1 MKDSILLSVIVTTHA
16 KAEHFNELLEKILG
30 FKSSR
35 FEIIVINDGADVV
48 TQQFIERAAKKSDN
62 DRVYIFDHEEPAG
75 RGSSLNEALVHA
87 SGSLIWAPLRADRL
101 NESLLNEALRRFKA
115 DPAAFWV
122 LDYTLPTNTQDW
134 ITAAEEGD
142 LPDDSCIVWNKNVI
156 QQEQFFFNPFLDRLH
171 GAELA
176 YRLRESNVWYKTDP
190 FFVVADDQSPRA
202 SQYDIQELLFTSF
215 RFQKDEETKKWAL
228 DELSDLGSREQ
239 RQISDDEFLLQA
251 RQLLRQGDA
260 KRSLEMIEKFLK
272 RNPDHHEGLRI
283 KVTVL
288 EKLRRHVEAAEL
300 KYNLQK
306 KPKPAEEQV
315 ELELIPEQKNE
326 EPVPDEDVDI
336 EVSVVIPTT
345 GHGKSLLERALI
357 YLEKAADPLRTE
369 LIVIDN
375 ASIDD
380 TFDYLEQLKENG
392 FLNIRI
398 ITNPT
403 NKGFAASVNQGLDA
417 AEGEAVLVMHNDVT
431 LKPDTI
437 RLLRKALSHSDRVAV
452 SAPLLSETSVKAQS
466 KRLET
471 EESILKSDRIDSCC
485 FMLKSDVNLR
495 FDEDYRLCFFEIE
508 DFCRQIKKGGKELVV
523 VRDTHVDHK
532 PGSTL
537 SMLGLQLSPD
547 LKWRNRA
554 LFYQKWGNKKTFEV
568 PGGNSH
574 PERFLK
580 LGAPDNPIDPD
591 QAWVDTVKE
600 YLTNEVKTEIT
611 RGSWSEDEL
620 LTIVL
625 TLLIAD
631 ERELLRTMEDRLEN
645 VNPDRSLLM
654 LFVYFYFQKNIFSRC
669 RHYIEMDESGDP
681 IFDLFRLKMLVADK
695 EFEEAVPLLNKL
707 LDQFPTN
714 PELFHLAAEM
724 YDKSGETGEAKSFFA
739 MANQLDPYRFPSKNE
754 AFDIRL

>member
-1 MKDSILLSVIVTTHA
+1 MKDSILLSIIVTTHS
-16 KAEHFNELLEKILG
+16 KTEHFNALLENILA
-30 FKSSR
+30 FQSSR
-35 FEIIVINDGADVV
+35 FELIVINDGADVV
-48 TQQFIERAAKKSDN
+48 TQQFIERAARKSGN

-75 RGSSLNEALVHA
+75 RGSSLNEGLVHA
-87 SGSLIWAPLRADRL
+87 SGSLVWAPLRADRL
-101 NESLLNEALRRFKA
+101 NESLLNEGLRKFKA

-122 LDYTLPTNTQDW
+122 LDYNLPSEAPEW
-134 ITAAEEGD
+134 ITAADEGD
-142 LPDDSCIVWNKNVI
+142 LPDDSCIVWNKNVV

-202 SQYDIQELLFTSF
+202 SLHDLQEFLFTSQ
-215 RFQKDEETKKWAL
+215 RFQKDEEVRKWAVQ
-228 DELSDLGSREQ
+228 ELGNLGSREQ
-239 RQISDDEFLLQA
+239 RQVSDDEYLLQA

-272 RNPDHHEGLRI
+272 RNPDHNEGLRI

-306 KPKPAEEQV
+306 KPKPPEEQA
-315 ELELIPEQKNE
+315 ELELVPEQDENKSAPVE
-326 EPVPDEDVDI
+326 EADI
-336 EVSVVIPTT
+336 EISVIIPTT
-345 GHGKSLLERALI
+345 GHGKNLLERTLI
-357 YLEKAADPLRTE
+357 HLEKGADPRRTE

-380 TFDYLEQLKENG
+380 TFDYLEQLREAG
-392 FLNIRI
+392 FLNIRV
-398 ITNPT
+398 ITNAS

-417 AEGEAVLVMHNDVT
+417 AAGESVLVMHNDVT
-431 LKPDTI
+431 IKPDTL
-437 RLLRKALSHSDRVAV
+437 RLLKKALMQGEQVVIA
-452 SAPLLSETSVKAQS
+452 APVISETGVKAQS
-466 KRLET
+466 KKVVTDEPV
-471 EESILKSDRIDSCC
+471 LKSDRVDSCC
-485 FMLKSDVNLR
+485 FMMKNDSDLR

-508 DFCRQIKKGGKELVV
+508 DFCRQIKKEGKEIVV
-523 VRDTHVDHK
+523 VRDTHVDHQ
-532 PGSTL
+532 PGSTVA
-537 SMLGLQLSPD
+537 MLGLQLSPD

-554 LFYQKWGNKKTFEV
+554 LFYKKWANKKPVTV
-568 PGGNSH
+568 PDGNSH

-580 LGAPDNPIDPD
+580 LGAPDNPVDPD
-591 QAWVDTVKE
+591 QDWVDAVKE
-600 YLTNEVKTEIT
+600 YLTNEVKTEIV

-645 VNPDRSLLM
+645 VHPDSSLLM

-669 RHYIEMDESGDP
+669 RHYIDMDESGDS

-695 EFEEAVPLLNKL
+695 EFDEAVPILNNL
-707 LDQFPTN
+707 LDKFPTN
-714 PELFHLAAEM
+714 PELFSLAGEM
-724 YDKSGETGEAKSFFA
+724 YENTGETGEAKSFYA

>member
-1 MKDSILLSVIVTTHA
+1 MKDSILLSIIITTHA
-16 KAEHFNELLEKILG
+16 KSEYFNFLLENILA
-30 FKSSR
+30 FQSSR
-35 FEIIVINDGADVV
+35 FELIVINDGADVV
-48 TQQFIERAAKKSDN
+48 TQQFIERAAKKSGN
-62 DRVYIFDHEEPAG
+62 DRLYIFDHAEPAG
-75 RGSSLNEALVHA
+75 RGASLNEALVHA
-87 SGSLIWAPLRADRL
+87 SGSLVWAPLRADRL
-101 NESLLNEALRRFKA
+101 NESLLNEGLRKFKA

-122 LDYTLPTNTQDW
+122 LDYDLPADTSKW
-134 ITAAEEGD
+134 ITAADEGD

-202 SQYDIQELLFTSF
+202 SLYDIQEFLFTSL
-215 RFQKDEETKKWAL
+215 RFQNDEETKKWTL
-228 DELSDLGSREQ
+228 NELGDLGSREQ

-306 KPKPAEEQV
+306 KSKPTEEQV
-315 ELELIPEQKNE
+315 ELELVPEQE
-326 EPVPDEDVDI
+326 EEESGLHKEINI
-336 EVSVVIPTT
+336 ETSVVIPTT
-345 GHGKSLLERALI
+345 GHGKNLLERALVH
-357 YLEKAADPLRTE
+357 LDKAADPQNTE
-369 LIVIDN
+369 LIIIDN

-380 TFDYLEQLKENG
+380 TFDYLEQLREAN
-392 FLNIRI
+392 FLNIRV
-398 ITNPT
+398 ITNSS

-417 AEGEAVLVMHNDVT
+417 AEGESVLVMHNDVT

-437 RLLRKALSHSDRVAV
+437 RLLKKALMQSERTALAVPVISD
-452 SAPLLSETSVKAQS
+452 TGVKAQS
-466 KRLET
+466 KKLET
-471 EESILKSDRIDSCC
+471 DESILRSDRADSCC
-485 FMLKSDVNLR
+485 FMVKSDSELR
-495 FDEDYRLCFFEIE
+495 FDEGYRLCFFEIE
-508 DFCRQIKKGGKELVV
+508 DFCRQVKKSGKEIVV
-523 VRDTHVDHK
+523 VRDTHVDHQ
-532 PGSTL
+532 PGATL
-537 SMLGLQLSPD
+537 TMLGLQLNPD

-554 LFYQKWGNKKTFEV
+554 LFYKKWGNKKPV
-568 PGGNSH
+568 PVPDGSSH

-580 LGAPDNPIDPD
+580 LGAPDNPLDPD
-591 QAWVDTVKE
+591 QEWVAAVKE

-611 RGSWSEDEL
+611 RGSWSEEEL

-631 ERELLRTMEDRLEN
+631 ERELLRTMEDKLEN

-669 RHYIEMDESGDP
+669 RHYIDMDESGDP
-681 IFDLFRLKMLVADK
+681 IFDRFRLKMLVADK
-695 EFEEAVPLLNKL
+695 EFDDAVPLLNKL
-707 LDQFPTN
+707 LDKFPTN
-714 PELFHLAAEM
+714 PELFYLAGEM
-724 YDKSGETGEAKSFFA
+724 YDKAGETGEAKSFYA
-739 MANQLDPYRFPSKNE
+739 MANQLDPYRFPSKSE

>member
-1 MKDSILLSVIVTTHA
+1 MKDSILLSIIITTHA
-16 KAEHFNELLEKILG
+16 KTEHFNALLENILALQ
-30 FKSSR
+30 SSR
-35 FEIIVINDGADVV
+35 FELIVINDGADVV
-48 TQQFIERAAKKSDN
+48 TQQFIERAAKKSGN
-62 DRVYIFDHEEPAG
+62 DRVYIFDHEVPAG
-75 RGSSLNEALVHA
+75 RGVSLNEALVHA
-87 SGSLIWAPLRADRL
+87 SGSLVWTPLRADRL
-101 NESLLNEALRRFKA
+101 NESLLNECLRKFKA

-122 LDYTLPTNTQDW
+122 LDYNLPADAAEW
-134 ITAAEEGD
+134 VTAADEGD

-171 GAELA
+171 GAELV

-190 FFVVADDQSPRA
+190 FFVVSDDQSLRA
-202 SQYDIQELLFTSF
+202 SHYDIQEFLFTSL
-215 RFQKDEETKKWAL
+215 RFQKDEEARKRAL
-228 DELSDLGSREQ
+228 NELGKLGSREQ
-239 RQISDDEFLLQA
+239 RQVSDDEFLLQA

-306 KPKPAEEQV
+306 KPKPAEEQA
-315 ELELIPEQKNE
+315 ELGLLPEQDE
-326 EPVPDEDVDI
+326 EKALQAEDVDI
-336 EVSVVIPTT
+336 ETSVVIPTT
-345 GHGKSLLERALI
+345 GHGKNLLERALI
-357 YLEKAADPLRTE
+357 FLEKAANPSSTE
-369 LIVIDN
+369 LIIIDN

-380 TFDYLEQLKENG
+380 TFDYLEQLQESG
-392 FLNIRI
+392 FLNIRVV
-398 ITNPT
+398 TNPS
-403 NKGFAASVNQGLDA
+403 NKGFAASANQGFDA
-417 AEGEAVLVMHNDVT
+417 AQGEYILVMHNDVK

-437 RLLRKALSHSDRVAV
+437 RLLKKALMQSERTAVA
-452 SAPLLSETSVKAQS
+452 APVISETGVKAQS
-466 KRLET
+466 KKLET
-471 EESILKSDRIDSCC
+471 DESVLKTDRVDSCC
-485 FMLKSDVNLR
+485 FMVKNNSELR
-495 FDEDYRLCFFEIE
+495 FDEEYRLCFFEVE
-508 DFCRQIKKGGKELVV
+508 DFCRQVKKKGKEMVV
-523 VRDTHVDHK
+523 VRDTHVEHQ
-532 PGSTL
+532 PGATL
-537 SMLGLQLSPD
+537 TMLGLQLSPN

-554 LFYQKWGNKKTFEV
+554 LFYKKWGNKKTISIPE
-568 PGGNSH
+568 GNSH

-580 LGAPDNPIDPD
+580 LGAPDNPMDPD
-591 QAWVDTVKE
+591 QEWVDAVKE

-631 ERELLRTMEDRLEN
+631 ERELLRTMEDKLEN

-695 EFEEAVPLLNKL
+695 EFDEAVPLLNKL
-707 LDQFPTN
+707 LDKFPTN
-714 PELFHLAAEM
+714 PELFYLAGEM
-724 YDKSGETGEAKSFFA
+724 YDKSGELGEAKSFFA

-754 AFDIRL
+754 AFDIKL